1 MLRLFLLISTLLVGS
16 CKCNQTGVVYPVSPC
31 VNGTTT
37 CMNDRPYSCGG
48 GVWRPVGT
56 VESCGSVGGV
66 CCMDAV
72 QGVHACVTQDHCAST
87 TTSGGT
93 AQ

>member
-1 MLRLFLLISTLLVGS
+1 MPRMFLLITALLFGS
-16 CKCNQTGVVYPVSPC
+16 CKCNQTGVVYPTTAC
-31 VNGTTT
+31 TNGATM
-37 CMNDRPYSCGG
+37 CQNDRPYSCGG

-66 CCMDAV
+66 CCLDSA
-72 QGVHACVTQDHCAST
+72 QGVHACVTQDHCAPAS
-87 TTSGGT
+87 SGGT

>member
-1 MLRLFLLISTLLVGS
+1 MSRLFLLFTALLFGS
-16 CKCNQTGVVYPVSPC
+16 CKCKQTGVIYPTNAC
-31 VNGTTT
+31 TNGATM
-37 CMNDRPYSCGG
+37 CQNDRPYSCGG

-66 CCMDAV
+66 CCMDAAH
-72 QGVHACVTQDHCAST
+72 GVHACVTQDRCAP